1 MKHLSQRRVEVVGKR
16 NLHHLIII
24 LVVEPPWVAREADRH
39 HRIHIAGA
47 KTQMVVEG
55 EMYACVGRGREGV
68 PTVGGHL
75 EITVSIF
82 GGTQAHVGADAQL
95 QSDEIGPEEAQIAAQ
110 HQGNLG
116 IMQAVAVGVVTVL
129 VHLLVGRMG
138 AKERIL
144 QFHLCREI
152 VVDGQIGIGARSE
165 AQLVEARIVVA
176 IHLAERRAN
185 NESGIEALGKDP

>member
-16 NLHHLIII
+16 KLNHLIII
-24 LVVEPPWVAREADRH
+24 LVVKPPRVAREADRH

-55 EMYACVGRGREGV
+55 EMYARVGRGRECV
-68 PTVGGHL
+68 PAVGGHL
-75 EITVSIF
+75 EIAVSIF

-95 QSDEIGPEEAQIAAQ
+95 QSDEIGSEEAQIAAQ

-152 VVDGQIGIGARSE
+152 VIDGQVGIGARSE

-176 IHLAERRAN
+176 IHLAERWAN
-185 NESGIEALGKDP
+185 NEAGVEALSKDP